1 MCSISRNSE
10 KKKIRSFLLY
20 DSAEHTTCCLRA
32 FSSQMSLGP
41 QWRACR
47 VDASAQ
53 WYPPS
58 PVPYTTPLPLAVR
71 SSVIGVDRQARLC
84 SSNAILNCSSVD
96 RCLSLGPSTTLSPQ
110 QTQPPWNCWAPS
122 KHVIVSD
129 TLFFYGTLTYS
140 CHIDLLMHES

>member
-10 KKKIRSFLLY
+10 KKIRSFLLY
-20 DSAEHTTCCLRA
+20 DSAQNTTCCLRA

-53 WYPPS
+53 WYPLTCAPS
-58 PVPYTTPLPLAVR
+58 DT
-71 SSVIGVDRQARLC
+71 SSICSAVIGHRGGPPGSALLQQRH
-84 SSNAILNCSSVD
+84 SHCSSVD
-96 RCLSLGPSTTLSPQ
+96 RCPSLGTSTTLSPQ
-110 QTQPPWNCWAPS
+110 ETQPPRNCWEPS

-129 TLFFYGTLTYS
+129 PFLFSGTLTYL